1 MDKQELPINNSAE
14 RLYVILTRAAESSGN
29 SLIVDVLCTAMNL
42 EPNNENFIK
51 GFTELLVLLE
61 KTEEQIQQYCSH
73 RKKSAYLRSM
83 QEIKKYLLNALKL
96 AYKDNNQ
103 NLWSSA
109 NCLNDPNWT
118 FLESLGTCI
127 EDFEESGI
135 IIKKDILHDLINDVN
150 TWMKEIS
157 QSQLDED
164 IKEFFIQKL
173 IEIEIL
179 LKNYCYHSSS
189 RINKEFL
196 ATIMEIS
203 IYQANLTEDKKEK
216 NKSFFNTFLGK
227 LLTWAGKL
235 EPLISL
241 AANGSPMILQ
251 GINILKNLLPPGS

>member
-61 KTEEQIQQYCSH
+61 KTEEQIQQYCSN
-73 RKKSAYLRSM
+73 RKKSVYLRSM
-83 QEIKKYLLNALKL
+83 QEIKKHLLNALKL

-103 NLWSSA
+103 NLWSSV
-109 NCLNDPNWT
+109 NCLNDPNWI

-127 EDFEESGI
+127 EDFEGSGI

-189 RINKEFL
+189 RIKKEFL
-196 ATIMEIS
+196 ATIMEIKF
-203 IYQANLTEDKKEK
+203 YQDNLTEDKKKEST
-216 NKSFFNTFLGK
+216 SFFNNFWEK
-227 LLTWAGKL
+227 LIKWAGVVDL
-235 EPLISL
+235 LISL
-241 AANGSPMILQ
+241 GTNVPPMISP
-251 GINILKNLLPPGS
+251 GINILKNLLSGS

>member
-14 RLYVILTRAAESSGN
+14 RLYVILTRAAESHGN
-29 SLIVDVLCTAMNL
+29 SFITDVLCTAMNL
-42 EPNNENFIK
+42 EHNDENFIK

-61 KTEEQIQQYCSH
+61 KTEEQIQQYFSGS
-73 RKKSAYLRSM
+73 KQSLYSRSIR
-83 QEIKKYLLNALKL
+83 EIKKYLLNALKL
-96 AYKDNNQ
+96 AYKNDDKS
-103 NLWSSA
+103 LWKSA
-109 NCLNDPNWT
+109 SYLNDPNWI

-135 IIKKDILHDLINDVN
+135 IIKKEILHDLINDVN

-216 NKSFFNTFLGK
+216 SQSFFNTFLGN
-227 LLTWAGKL
+227 LLTWAGKF

-241 AANGSPMILQ
+241 VANGSPMISQ